1 MREIN
6 VDINAK
12 PETDYPILIGENL
25 LEQAEE
31 FLEKYCPATKY
42 LIITNKKIDK
52 LWGKSLKIKNAEKFI
67 IPDGEKYK
75 NFETL
80 ISILDKASEL
90 KMDRKAAFIALGGGV
105 IGDITG
111 FAASIYRRGIDFVQI
126 PTTLLAQVDS
136 SVGGKTAVNNAY
148 GKNLIGTF
156 YQPKLVL
163 ADTKTLTTLDE
174 RQLKTGFAE
183 VVKYAFIEKT
193 CDCGDFKFL
202 DFLSD
207 NILEI
212 KNLNLKFIDEMV
224 EICCKLKAGVVHK
237 DEKENGLRA
246 ILNLGHTYG
255 HALEK
260 CSEYGIFTHGE
271 AVAVGLQV
279 CFDLSLAL
287 GYIKED
293 YYDKATE
300 LINLFEFNLPEH
312 PYYTPEKLIEAM
324 KFDKKV
330 QNGKV
335 RFVLPTG
342 RGEVKIFDDVDREV
356 LKKILE

>member
-1 MREIN
+1 MREVNVVIN
-6 VDINAK
+6 SK
-12 PETDYPILIGENL
+12 PEMSYPIIIGENL
-25 LEQAEE
+25 LQNANEYIK
-31 FLEKYCPATKY
+31 KYCNSGKF
-42 LIITNKKIDK
+42 LIITNEKIDK
-52 LWGKSLKIKNAEKFI
+52 LWGDKLKIDNAEKFI

-80 ISILDKASEL
+80 ISILNKASEL
-90 KMDRKAAFIALGGGV
+90 KMDRKTTFVAFGGGV

-111 FAASIYRRGIDFVQI
+111 FAASIYRRGVDFVQI

-136 SVGGKTAVNNAY
+136 SVGGKTAVNNDF

-193 CDCGDFKFL
+193 CGDENFEFL
-202 DFLSD
+202 DFLYKNVSK
-207 NILEI
+207 I
-212 KNLNLKFIDEMV
+212 KNLDLSLIDKTV
-224 EICCKLKAGVVHK
+224 EICCKLKSSVVNQ

-246 ILNLGHTYG
+246 ILNLGHTFG

-260 CSEYGIFTHGE
+260 CSKYEIFTHGE

-279 CFDLSLAL
+279 CFDLSFAL
-287 GYIKED
+287 NLIDEK
-293 YYDKATE
+293 YYDKAVE
-300 LINLFEFNLPEH
+300 LINLFEFTIPEH
-312 PYYTPEKLIEAM
+312 PEYSPEMIMEAM
-324 KFDKKV
+324 KFDKKT
-330 QNGKV
+330 QAGKV
-335 RFVLPTG
+335 RFVLPTAE
-342 RGEVKIFDDVDREV
+342 GEVKIFDDINKDV
-356 LKKILE
+356 LYKILS

>member
-1 MREIN
+1 MTE
-6 VDINAK
+6 VTVEINAK
-12 PETDYPILIGENL
+12 PKSSYPIIIGENL
-25 LEQAEE
+25 LEKANEYVQ
-31 FLEKYCPATKY
+31 KYCKASKY
-42 LIITNKKIDK
+42 FIITNEKINGLWGDK
-52 LWGKSLKIKNAEKFI
+52 LNLENAEKFI

-75 NFETL
+75 NYKTL

-90 KMDRKAAFIALGGGV
+90 QLDRKCAFVAFGGGV
-105 IGDITG
+105 IGDIAG
-111 FAASIYRRGIDFVQI
+111 FAASIYRRGVDFIQI

-136 SVGGKTAVNNAY
+136 SVGGKTAVNNAF

-163 ADTKTLTTLDE
+163 ADTSTLKTLDE

-193 CDCGDFKFL
+193 CNCGEFNFI
-202 DFLSD
+202 DFLSE

-212 KNLNLKFIDEMV
+212 KKLTTSYINKTV
-224 EICCKLKAGVVHK
+224 EICCKLKAGVVHL
-237 DEKENGLRA
+237 DERENGLRA

-260 CSEYGIFTHGE
+260 CSEYKIFTHGE

-279 CFDLSLAL
+279 CFDLSFAL
-287 GYIKED
+287 NLIDES
-293 YYDKATE
+293 YYDKASE
-300 LINLFEFNLPEH
+300 LINLFEFNLPKH
-312 PYYTPEKLIEAM
+312 PYYTPEMLMSAM

-335 RFVLPTG
+335 RFVLPVKT
-342 RGEVKIFDDVDREV
+342 GEVAIFDDIDRDV
-356 LKKILE
+356 NKKIIS

>member
-1 MREIN
+1 MREVT
-6 VDINAK
+6 VDINSVSEK
-12 PETDYPILIGENL
+12 KYPIIIGEDL
-25 LEQAEE
+25 LEKANEY
-31 FLEKYCPATKY
+31 LLRYCPASKY
-42 LIITNKKIDK
+42 FIITNEKIDG
-52 LWGKSLKIKNAEKFI
+52 LWGKKLNIENAEKFI

-75 NFETL
+75 NYETL
-80 ISILDKASEL
+80 ISILNKASEL
-90 KMDRKAAFIALGGGV
+90 KLDRKCAFVAFGGGV

-111 FAASIYRRGIDFVQI
+111 FAASVYRRGVDFVQI

-136 SVGGKTAVNNAY
+136 SVGGKTAVNNEY

-193 CDCGDFKFL
+193 CDCGEFNFI
-202 DFLSD
+202 DFLSG
-207 NILEI
+207 NISEI
-212 KNLNLKFIDEMV
+212 KKLNLSFINEAV
-224 EICCKLKAGVVHK
+224 EICCKLKAAVVHK

-260 CSEYGIFTHGE
+260 CSNYSIFTHGE
-271 AVAVGLQV
+271 AVALGLQV
-279 CFDLSLAL
+279 CFDLSFAL
-287 GYIKED
+287 NLISEE
-293 YYDKATE
+293 YYNQASE
-300 LINLFEFNLPEH
+300 LINMFEFNLPEH
-312 PYYTPEKLIEAM
+312 PYYTPEMITSAM

-330 QNGKV
+330 KDGKII
-335 RFVLPTG
+335 FILPTNV
-342 RGEVKIFDDVDREV
+342 GEVAVFDNIETN
-356 LKKILE
+356 LLHQILA

>member
-1 MREIN
+1 MKEVTVELN
-6 VDINAK
+6 EK
-12 PETDYPILIGENL
+12 QKSSYPILIGESL
-25 LEQAEE
+25 LENANDY
-31 FLEKYCPATKY
+31 LAKYCPASKY
-42 LIITNKKIDK
+42 FIITNEKINGLWGDK
-52 LWGKSLKIKNAEKFI
+52 LIIENAEKFI

-75 NFETL
+75 NYETL

-90 KMDRKAAFIALGGGV
+90 KLDRKCAFIAFGGGV

-111 FAASIYRRGIDFVQI
+111 FAASIYRRGVNFVQI

-156 YQPKLVL
+156 YQPQLVL
-163 ADTKTLTTLDE
+163 ADTKTLTTLDD

-193 CDCGDFKFL
+193 CGCENFNFFDL
-202 DFLSD
+202 LYNNVS
-207 NILEI
+207 EI
-212 KNLNLKFIDEMV
+212 KKLNLSYINEIV
-224 EICCKLKAGVVHK
+224 EICCKLKAIVVK
-237 DEKENGLRA
+237 QDEKENGLRA

-260 CSEYGIFTHGE
+260 CSNYSIFTHGE

-279 CFDLSLAL
+279 CFDLSFAL
-287 GYIKED
+287 GFINEN
-293 YYDKATE
+293 YYDKASE

-312 PYYTPEKLIEAM
+312 PYYSPDMIISAM
-324 KFDKKV
+324 NFDKKV
-330 QNGKV
+330 KDGKIV
-335 RFVLPTG
+335 FVLPVNLA
-342 RGEVKIFDDVDREV
+342 EVRIFDNIDKNI
-356 LKKILE
+356 LYKIIE

>member
-1 MREIN
+1 MKEVN
-6 VDINAK
+6 VGINA
-12 PETDYPILIGENL
+12 TAASDYPIYIGENL
-25 LEQAEE
+25 LEQANE
-31 FLEKYCPATKY
+31 LIKKTCKATKY
-42 LIITNKKIDK
+42 LIITNEKIDG
-52 LWGKSLKIKNAEKFI
+52 LWGDKLNIENAEKFI

-80 ISILDKASEL
+80 ISILNKASEL
-90 KMDRKAAFIALGGGV
+90 RLDRKCAFVAFGGGV
-105 IGDITG
+105 IGDMTG
-111 FAASIYRRGIDFVQI
+111 FAASIYRRGVDFIQI

-136 SVGGKTAVNNAY
+136 SVGGKTAVNNEF

-156 YQPKLVL
+156 YQPKLVI

-183 VVKYAFIEKT
+183 VVKYAFIEKS
-193 CDCGDFKFL
+193 CGEDFNFFEFL
-202 DFLSD
+202 EK
-207 NILEI
+207 NVEEI
-212 KNLNLKFIDEMV
+212 KKLNLQFVDEMV
-224 EICCKLKAGVVHK
+224 EICCKLKASVVHK

-260 CSEYGIFTHGE
+260 CSNYSVFTHGE

-279 CFDLSLAL
+279 CFDLSFAMNL
-287 GYIKED
+287 IDDE
-293 YYDKATE
+293 YYDRATN
-300 LINLFEFNLPEH
+300 LINNFDFSLPEH
-312 PYYTPEKLIEAM
+312 EYFEPQKLIDAM

-330 QNGKV
+330 EAGKV

-342 RGEVKIFDDVDREV
+342 IGEVQIFDNVDREILSEI
-356 LKKILE
+356 LK

>member
-287 GYIKED
+287 GYIDDE

-312 PYYTPEKLIEAM
+312 PYYTPEKLTEAM

>member
-6 VDINAK
+6 VAINPIA
-12 PETDYPILIGENL
+12 ETVYPILIGENL
-25 LEQAEE
+25 LENANEHIR
-31 FLEKYCPATKY
+31 KYCNPSKV
-42 LIITNKKIDK
+42 LVITNEKIDK
-52 LWGKSLKIKNAEKFI
+52 LWGEKLKIENSEKFL
-67 IPDGEKYK
+67 IPDGEKFK
-75 NFETL
+75 NFE
-80 ISILDKASEL
+80 IMESILNKASEMNL
-90 KMDRKAAFIALGGGV
+90 DRKCAFVAFGGGV

-111 FAASIYRRGIDFVQI
+111 FAASVYRRGVDFIQI

-136 SVGGKTAVNNAY
+136 SVGGKTAVNNKF

-174 RQLKTGFAE
+174 RQIKTGFAE

-193 CDCGDFKFL
+193 CSDKVYNLL
-202 DFLSD
+202 DFLSQ

-224 EICCKLKAGVVHK
+224 EICCNLKASVVHK

-246 ILNLGHTYG
+246 VLNLGHTYG

-260 CSEYGIFTHGE
+260 CSNYSIFTHGE

-279 CFDLSLAL
+279 CFDLSFAL
-287 GYIKED
+287 GLIDENYF
-293 YYDKATE
+293 DKAAE
-300 LINLFEFNLPEH
+300 LINLFEFDIPEH
-312 PYYTPEKLIEAM
+312 PYYTPEMIMEAM

-335 RFVLPTG
+335 RFILPTG
-342 RGEVKIFDDVDREV
+342 VGEVKIFDEIDKTV
-356 LKKILE
+356 LHNLLK

>member
-1 MREIN
+1 MREVTVKIN
-6 VDINAK
+6 EK
-12 PETDYPILIGENL
+12 PETSYPIIIGENL
-25 LEQAEE
+25 LEKAQEY
-31 FLEKYCPATKY
+31 LNQYCPASKY
-42 LIITNKKIDK
+42 IIITNEKIDG
-52 LWGKSLKIKNAEKFI
+52 LWGNKLKIENAEKLI

-75 NFETL
+75 NYETL
-80 ISILDKASEL
+80 ITILDKASEL
-90 KMDRKAAFIALGGGV
+90 KLDRKCAFIAFGGGV

-111 FAASIYRRGIDFVQI
+111 FAASVYRRGVDFVQI

-136 SVGGKTAVNNAY
+136 SVGGKTAVNNQH

-163 ADTKTLTTLDE
+163 ADTATLTTLDE

-207 NILEI
+207 NISEI
-212 KNLNLKFIDEMV
+212 KNLNLAFINETV
-224 EICCKLKAGVVHK
+224 EICCRLKAGVVHK

-260 CSEYGIFTHGE
+260 CSNYNIFTHGE
-271 AVAVGLQV
+271 AVALGLQV
-279 CFDLSLAL
+279 CFDLSFAL
-287 GYIKED
+287 NLIDEK
-293 YYDKATE
+293 YYDKASE

-312 PYYTPEKLIEAM
+312 PYYTPEMITSAM

-330 QNGKV
+330 KDGKII
-335 RFVLPTG
+335 FVLPVKE
-342 RGEVKIFDDVDREV
+342 GEVAIFDNIDREI
-356 LKKILE
+356 LHKIIS

>member
-1 MREIN
+1 MKEVN
-6 VDINAK
+6 VNINAQ
-12 PETDYPILIGENL
+12 PESNYPILIGENL
-25 LEQAEE
+25 LEKANE
-31 FLEKYCPATKY
+31 LVKKYCNATKY
-42 LIITNKKIDK
+42 LIITNKKINEIWGEK
-52 LWGKSLKIKNAEKFI
+52 LNIENSEKLI
-67 IPDGEKYK
+67 ISDGEKYK

-90 KMDRKAAFIALGGGV
+90 KLDRKCAFIAFGGGV
-105 IGDITG
+105 IGDMTG
-111 FAASIYRRGIDFVQI
+111 FAASVYRRGVDFVQI

-136 SVGGKTAVNNAY
+136 SVGGKTAVNNSF

-156 YQPKLVL
+156 YQPKLVI

-183 VVKYAFIEKT
+183 VVKYAFIEKS
-193 CDCGDFKFL
+193 CGENF
-202 DFLSD
+202 DFLNFLCDGIS
-207 NILEI
+207 EI
-212 KNLNLKFIDEMV
+212 KKLNFAYIDKTV
-224 EICCKLKAGVVHK
+224 EICCKLKAAVVNK

-260 CSEYGIFTHGE
+260 CSNYSIFTHGE

-279 CFDLSLAL
+279 CFDLSFAL
-287 GYIKED
+287 GLIED
-293 YYDKATE
+293 EYYEKASE

-312 PYYTPEKLIEAM
+312 PYYSPEMITEAM

-330 QNGKV
+330 QAGKV

-342 RGEVKIFDDVDREV
+342 IGEVKIFDDINKEI
-356 LKKILE
+356 LHKILE

>member
-1 MREIN
+1 MREVN

-12 PETDYPILIGENL
+12 PETSYPILIGENL

-31 FLEKYCPATKY
+31 FLQRYCPATKY

-52 LWGKSLKIKNAEKFI
+52 LWGKNLKLKNAEKFI
-67 IPDGEKYK
+67 IPDGERYK

-136 SVGGKTAVNNAY
+136 SVGGKTAVNNSF

-193 CDCGDFKFL
+193 CNCGDFKFL

-224 EICCKLKAGVVHK
+224 EICCKLKACVVHQ

-260 CSEYGIFTHGE
+260 CSDYEIFTHGE

-287 GYIKED
+287 GYIDDE

-312 PYYTPEKLIEAM
+312 PYYTPEKLIETM

-335 RFVLPTG
+335 RFVLPIAN
-342 RGEVKIFDDVDREV
+342 GEVKIFDNVDKEV

>member
-1 MREIN
+1 MREVT
-6 VDINAK
+6 VDINEK
-12 PETDYPILIGENL
+12 QKTSYPIFIGENL
-25 LEQAEE
+25 IEKADEYLQ
-31 FLEKYCPATKY
+31 KYCKASKY
-42 LIITNKKIDK
+42 FIITNEKINN
-52 LWGKSLKIKNAEKFI
+52 LWGNKLNIENSEKFI

-75 NFETL
+75 NYETL

-90 KMDRKAAFIALGGGV
+90 KLDRKSAFVAFGGGV

-111 FAASIYRRGIDFVQI
+111 FAASIYRRGVNFVQI

-136 SVGGKTAVNNAY
+136 SVGGKTAVNNSY

-193 CDCGDFKFL
+193 CDCGNFNFL
-202 DFLSD
+202 DFLSN

-212 KNLNLKFIDEMV
+212 KKLNLYYINEIV
-224 EICCKLKAGVVHK
+224 EISCKLKAGVVNK

-260 CSEYGIFTHGE
+260 CSEYNIFTHGE
-271 AVAVGLQV
+271 AVAIGLQV
-279 CFDLSLAL
+279 CFDLSFAL
-287 GYIKED
+287 SLIDEN
-293 YYDKATE
+293 YYNKATE

-312 PYYTPEKLIEAM
+312 PYYSPDKIISAM

-330 QNGKV
+330 KDGKII
-335 RFVLPTG
+335 FILPTKE
-342 RGEVKIFDDVDREV
+342 GEVKIFDNIDKNILHNV
-356 LKKILE
+356 LL

>member
-1 MREIN
+1 MRDVN
-6 VDINAK
+6 VEINAK
-12 PETDYPILIGENL
+12 PESDYPIIIGENL
-25 LEQAEE
+25 LEQAEQ
-31 FLEKYCPATKY
+31 FLEKYAPATKY
-42 LIITNKKIDK
+42 LIVTNKKIDK
-52 LWGKSLKIKNAEKFI
+52 LWGKSLKLKNAEKFI

-90 KMDRKAAFIALGGGV
+90 KMDRKAVFVAFGGGV

-111 FAASIYRRGIDFVQI
+111 FAASIYRRGVDFVQI

-193 CDCGDFKFL
+193 CDCGKFNFL
-202 DFLSD
+202 DFMSD

-287 GYIKED
+287 GYITEE

-312 PYYTPEKLIEAM
+312 PYYPPERLIEAM

-342 RGEVKIFDDVDREV
+342 EGEVNIFDDVDREV

>member
-1 MREIN
+1 MKEVK
-6 VDINAK
+6 VDINAVSAT
-12 PETDYPILIGENL
+12 EYPIIIGENI
-25 LEQAEE
+25 
-31 FLEKYCPATKY
+31 LEKAQEYLTRYCSASKY
-42 LIITNKKIDK
+42 LIVTNEKINSLWGDK
-52 LWGKSLKIKNAEKFI
+52 LNIENSEKFI

-80 ISILDKASEL
+80 ISILNRASEL
-90 KMDRKAAFIALGGGV
+90 KLDRKAAFVAFGGGV
-105 IGDITG
+105 IGDMTG
-111 FAASIYRRGIDFVQI
+111 FAASVYRRGVDFVQI

-136 SVGGKTAVNNAY
+136 SVGGKTAVNSSY

-163 ADTKTLTTLDE
+163 SDTKTLTTLDE

-193 CDCGDFKFL
+193 CGENF
-202 DFLSD
+202 DFLNFLSS

-212 KNLNLKFIDEMV
+212 KNLNLKYIDEIV
-224 EICCKLKAGVVHK
+224 EICCKIKASVVHK

-246 ILNLGHTYG
+246 VLNLGHTYG

-260 CSEYGIFTHGE
+260 CSNYNIFTHGE

-279 CFDLSLAL
+279 CFDLSFAL
-287 GYIKED
+287 GLINDD
-293 YYDKATE
+293 YYDRASE
-300 LINLFEFNLPEH
+300 IINLFEFNLPEH
-312 PYYTPEKLIEAM
+312 PYYTPEMITDAM

-335 RFVLPTG
+335 RFVLPVAE
-342 RGEVKIFDDVDREV
+342 GEVGIFDNIDKNV
-356 LKKILE
+356 LHKILN